1 MTARE
6 RPGDAGDG
14 TQPGPDTDDRTEQS
28 VEASGP
34 QSPAPWGSTGGTT
47 DRDPPWGESRENPL
61 DEGSEPTGLPDAQR
75 GERRAAVAGPSP
87 GHGLGPV
94 EPTRFMEA
102 GPGAPPD
109 PGPAHRPFPDEAA
122 TGDLPDNPLEAQ
134 TGMRPEGPS
143 RAT

>member
-1 MTARE
+1 MTARQ
-6 RPGDAGDG
+6 RPDNAGDG
-14 TQPGPDTDDRTEQS
+14 AQAGPDTDDRTEQS

-34 QSPAPWGSTGGTT
+34 QSPAPWGSTGGSV

-75 GERRAAVAGPSP
+75 GDRRAAVSGPSR
-87 GHGLGPV
+87 GRGLGPT
-94 EPTRFMEA
+94 EPTPFREA

-109 PGPAHRPFPDEAA
+109 PGHAHRPFPNEAT

-143 RAT
+143 RAG